1 MIDYNYIR
9 MLNDN
14 DTFLV
19 KTSLLLYVYSYY
31 CDNNVLDDN
40 LERIFNQILSST
52 KISKTK
58 NYIEPEYFKMSV
70 KDIKIIFAKAPN
82 YIYTNS
88 SFKEISKSK

>member
-19 KTSLLLYVYSYY
+19 KTSLL
-31 CDNNVLDDN
+31 
-40 LERIFNQILSST
+40 
-52 KISKTK
+52 TK

-70 KDIKIIFAKAPN
+70 KDIKIIFAKAPS